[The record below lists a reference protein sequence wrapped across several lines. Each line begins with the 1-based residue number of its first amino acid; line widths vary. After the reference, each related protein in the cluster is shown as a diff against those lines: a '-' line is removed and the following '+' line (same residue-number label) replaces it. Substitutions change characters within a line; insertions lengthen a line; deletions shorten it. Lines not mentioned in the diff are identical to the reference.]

1 MQGFCDIDTS
11 GGSVRY
17 GRFGT
22 FGRLGSGGSVRAVR
36 AVADNTLTIK
46 QKSTLPVSKTRQ
58 DKPSF
63 RSLSDTYLPPVQP
76 VAQRA
81 AATTAACVPA
91 ASVTDATARC
101 EPIPAFPLLPEQST
115 CTAWPSAAPVADRCE
130 PIPAFP
136 LLPET
141 PTCPAWP
148 SVAPT
153 AARCEPLSP
162 KTAHTCIA

>member
-1 MQGFCDIDTS
+1 M
-11 GGSVRY
+11 
-17 GRFGT
+17 
-22 FGRLGSGGSVRAVR
+22 
-36 AVADNTLTIK
+36 ADNTLTIK

-63 RSLSDTYLPPVQP
+63 RSLSDTYLPPIQP
-76 VAQRA
+76 AAQCT

-91 ASVTDATARC
+91 ASVTDATTRC
-101 EPIPAFPLLPEQST
+101 EPIPAFPLLPGPST
-115 CTAWPSAAPVADRCE
+115 CPARPSAASVSARCEPIPAFMLLPRPSTRPAWPSAAPVAARCE

-148 SVAPT
+148 SAAPA
-153 AARCEPLSP
+153 AARCEPLSL